1 MKVFTDLEHV
11 MAEEQRKRKIWRLVL
26 TGGPCGGKTT
36 GQACLSTFFEN
47 LGWKVYRVPETAN
60 ILLSGGVDF
69 ADLTKEAQQQFQANL
84 LKTMMQIE
92 NSFFDLANAS
102 SRNCLV
108 ICDRGAMDAS
118 AFVSRHQWEDILAT
132 NGLDEVDIRD
142 NRYNQ
147 VIHMVSAAKGA
158 EQFYTIEHHASRLEG
173 IEEAKHLDTKA
184 AEAWVGHPY
193 MALVDNDGSNFES
206 KINSLISKVAWSV
219 GIDVG
224 DRLTQGAKKVK
235 FVINGPLPNDN
246 QFPSFRDFD
255 VCHHYLQTAS
265 RMMQSRLRK
274 RGCNGKWSYTHTI
287 RKVVSGQTIEVK
299 TPLNHRDYSNL
310 ISQEDRNHFLIF
322 KTRRCF
328 LWENQ
333 YFQLDIYRQ
342 PSHDRCKGLMLLETY
357 STKTGDDLETR
368 LPNFLN
374 IGPNVTGDP
383 VFSMFNLS
391 LRDDWSNNQKFCHR
405 LTEEEDRLGLELA
418 AREAQDRLEAHRS
431 RQGTP
436 ESSGD
441 DSVTS
446 SASHTNDANGNPT
459 LIKSRTDIIPLISST
474 LEKKKSLSPQM

>member
-1 MKVFTDLEHV
+1 
-11 MAEEQRKRKIWRLVL
+11 
-26 TGGPCGGKTT
+26 
-36 GQACLSTFFEN
+36 
-47 LGWKVYRVPETAN
+47 
-60 ILLSGGVDF
+60 
-69 ADLTKEAQQQFQANL
+69 
-84 LKTMMQIE
+84 
-92 NSFFDLANAS
+92 
-102 SRNCLV
+102 
-108 ICDRGAMDAS
+108 
-118 AFVSRHQWEDILAT
+118 
-132 NGLDEVDIRD
+132 
-142 NRYNQ
+142 
-147 VIHMVSAAKGA
+147 
-158 EQFYTIEHHASRLEG
+158 
-173 IEEAKHLDTKA
+173 
-184 AEAWVGHPY
+184 
-193 MALVDNDGSNFES
+193 
-206 KINSLISKVAWSV
+206 
-219 GIDVG
+219 
-224 DRLTQGAKKVK
+224 LTQGAKKVK

-310 ISQEDRNHFLIF
+310 ISQEDPNHFLIF

-383 VFSMFNLS
+383 AFSMFNLS

-405 LTEEEDRLGLELA
+405 LTDEEDRLGLELA